1 MRHSAARAS
10 TAAVLV
16 DSSAMSGFKE
26 HIQGVRADVARRRNE
41 RRGEPPLEFRLRPV
55 PTARRL
61 WANAMGGRLGIGSD
75 GNRVA
80 LVTEPKTGLKL
91 PGESR
96 GASKPAI
103 RAVQPRELSSF
114 PPIASVAFSLPAQ
127 RPRPFAPT
135 TGEYCVN
142 GGKCAPLTGMGVRI
156 KRIAGIGVKVYAC
169 GLYVNPASARAAVGD
184 RYVGKSVK
192 DVAKDQ
198 TLFDVVNAAAD
209 VEKTVRLVFA
219 RDIDSAKIRDALS
232 ERLRPALGADSPSLR
247 RFEAYFDGVTFK
259 KGQSLTFTASGGKLI
274 TSFGSKEAGQI
285 ADGKL
290 CTALFD
296 AYLGKSPVVPSAKES
311 LGEQL
316 AGHVTG

>member
-1 MRHSAARAS
+1 
-10 TAAVLV
+10 
-16 DSSAMSGFKE
+16 
-26 HIQGVRADVARRRNE
+26 
-41 RRGEPPLEFRLRPV
+41 
-55 PTARRL
+55 
-61 WANAMGGRLGIGSD
+61 
-75 GNRVA
+75 
-80 LVTEPKTGLKL
+80 
-91 PGESR
+91 
-96 GASKPAI
+96 
-103 RAVQPRELSSF
+103 
-114 PPIASVAFSLPAQ
+114 
-127 RPRPFAPT
+127 
-135 TGEYCVN
+135 
-142 GGKCAPLTGMGVRI
+142 MGVRI

-198 TLFDVVNAAAD
+198 ALFDAVNAAAD

-232 ERLRPALGADSPSLR
+232 ERLRPALGAESPSLR

-285 ADGKL
+285 VDGKL

>member
-1 MRHSAARAS
+1 
-10 TAAVLV
+10 
-16 DSSAMSGFKE
+16 MSGFKE
-26 HIQGVRADVARRRNE
+26 HLQGVRADVTRWRNE
-41 RRGEPPLEFRLRPV
+41 RRGDSLLEFRPRPV
-55 PTARRL
+55 PTARKL

-75 GNRVA
+75 GNRVE

-91 PGESR
+91 PGTRSKRTIQTRDMTPTESTR
-96 GASKPAI
+96 FPH
-103 RAVQPRELSSF
+103 RSSDALF
-114 PPIASVAFSLPAQ
+114 QLPAQ
-127 RPRPFAPT
+127 RPDIPSPPPR
-135 TGEYCVN
+135 TGEYCVK

-169 GLYVNPASARAAVGD
+169 GLYVDPASARAVVGD
-184 RYVGKSVK
+184 RYVGKGVR

-198 TLFDVVNAAAD
+198 GLFDAVNGAD
-209 VEKTVRLVFA
+209 SVEKTVRLVFA

-232 ERLRPALGADSPSLR
+232 ERLRPALGAGSPSLK

-259 KGQSLTFTASGGKLI
+259 KGQSLTFTASGGKLM
-274 TSFGSKEAGQI
+274 TSFGSKEAGVI

-311 LGEQL
+311 LGQQL